1 LDKIQKTK
9 KTSLP
14 KAKSVAKSK
23 KTTVI
28 NRKEAPVSKKA
39 LPNKKIVSPVRL
51 NKIGAKK
58 MDDSKLPQTK
68 LATDILEED
77 LGKTKEDTVNNAGT
91 GINASPDFRNTL
103 AKTTVKN
110 YSLWATAAGFIPVS
124 FLDTATISGVQLKM
138 IYDLCDIY
146 KVPFKKEAALAII
159 TALTGGG
166 VTTFA
171 ASKLLDLGIKEIPYV
186 GKILSVAT
194 QPAIS
199 YGTTY
204 GLGKIFIQHFED
216 SGTLLNIDVSD
227 AKVNFKKHYE
237 NAKSD
242 YFKQMNKAKSW
253 FKKED
258 KVIDA
263 EVKEVVA

>member
-1 LDKIQKTK
+1 
-9 KTSLP
+9 
-14 KAKSVAKSK
+14 
-23 KTTVI
+23 
-28 NRKEAPVSKKA
+28 
-39 LPNKKIVSPVRL
+39 
-51 NKIGAKK
+51 